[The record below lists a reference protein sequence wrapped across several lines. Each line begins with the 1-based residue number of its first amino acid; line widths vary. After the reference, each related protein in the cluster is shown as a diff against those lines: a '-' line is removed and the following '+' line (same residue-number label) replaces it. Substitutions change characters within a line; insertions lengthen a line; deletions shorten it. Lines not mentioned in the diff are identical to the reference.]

1 MRYTTLIDISEM
13 SILYRNIN
21 VRLVYLHLT
30 LKAGYHDTDR
40 DIVDISVR
48 RLSSEV
54 GISISATRHALKVLE
69 SSALLRYEGNAIIVK
84 KWLVED
90 SITPRKQPKKSAK
103 SVDMDDAR
111 QWQQEEL
118 NKQLQETADFKARLE
133 SEGKTS
139 FMLYYEGL
147 LQRYQQGDTSVSE
160 SLQRHRKTYE
170 SQKLRFQQTLK
181 ISKK

>member
-13 SILYRNIN
+13 PLLYRNIN
-21 VRLVYLHLT
+21 ARLIYLHLI

-48 RLSSEV
+48 RLSSDV

-69 SSALLRYEGNAIIVK
+69 SAALLRYEGNAIIVK

-90 SITPRKQPKKSAK
+90 SITPRRQPKKSAK
-103 SVDMDDAR
+103 SVDLEDAR
-111 QWQQEEL
+111 QRQQQEL
-118 NKQLQETADFKARLE
+118 NKQLQQTADFKARLE

-147 LQRYQQGDTSVSE
+147 MQRYQQGDTSVLT

-170 SQKLRFQQTLK
+170 SQKSQVNETLK
-181 ISKK
+181 SKVK